1 MLRIRSI
8 ALAFV
13 LLASYA
19 FSTSSVA
26 DDTRSR
32 YRIGILRDAF
42 ETTAFLRSP
51 NGEVNI
57 LERLGYAVGKNI
69 EIERR
74 SAIGSND
81 GLPKLA
87 AELVSLRVDLI
98 MAIGMGATRAARQAT
113 RTIPIV
119 MFVEGD
125 PVAAGL
131 VKTFAKPGGNVTGI
145 MKRTP
150 ETNEKRLQ
158 LLSEAVPGLKRVGV
172 LWNTSNPE
180 NTAEWKALVTS
191 AHALGLELE
200 LLAIGFDAEIEP
212 AFDRAIRAGC
222 GALLVPID
230 RATIQHVARI
240 RDLTI
245 ANRIP
250 TIASENSFVSFGV
263 GLMSYGPSG
272 IELSNQFAEYID
284 KVLKGA
290 SPAALPIEQPRRF
303 DLYVSTAFAKAI
315 GVNLPSSL
323 LLQADK
329 VVE

>member
-1 MLRIRSI
+1 
-8 ALAFV
+8 
-13 LLASYA
+13 
-19 FSTSSVA
+19 
-26 DDTRSR
+26 
-32 YRIGILRDAF
+32 
-42 ETTAFLRSP
+42 
-51 NGEVNI
+51 
-57 LERLGYAVGKNI
+57 
-69 EIERR
+69 
-74 SAIGSND
+74 
-81 GLPKLA
+81 
-87 AELVSLRVDLI
+87 
-98 MAIGMGATRAARQAT
+98 
-113 RTIPIV
+113 
-119 MFVEGD
+119 
-125 PVAAGL
+125 
-131 VKTFAKPGGNVTGI
+131 
-145 MKRTP
+145 
-150 ETNEKRLQ
+150 
-158 LLSEAVPGLKRVGV
+158 

-180 NTAEWKALVTS
+180 NTAEWKALETS

-200 LLAIGFDAEIEP
+200 LLAIGFNAEIDP
-212 AFDRAIRAGC
+212 AFDGAVRAGC

-250 TIASENSFVSFGV
+250 TIAAESNFVSFGV

-290 SPAALPIEQPRRF
+290 SPAELPIEQPRRF